1 MAFIVEPQAEMRPG
15 IIELRWGDPD
25 PALIPVAAIGDAAQ
39 WVTHTVGAAALN
51 YGLNEGPL
59 VLREALAERISRTEG
74 RPVDLAEI
82 AVTNGTSPAI
92 QLLLSH
98 LVGPGDAVFMEDPG
112 FSLAI
117 RMARDL
123 ALHLVAVPLDD
134 RGMDVDA
141 LADRVSRSRASGR
154 RPRLVYTVATY
165 HNPTGTCMSDE
176 RRRRLV
182 ELAVEEDLLVVEDDV
197 YRELAYDGPAPPS
210 LWRIAAEVDGAAERV
225 IRLGTFSKTLA
236 PGLRCGWLT
245 SGATRVR
252 QYTERGVFDS
262 GGCPSQFSA
271 CVCARLLREGGFD
284 ENVTRLRTEYR
295 ARRDALVDGLQAALP
310 HGCTASSPSGGLF
323 AWVDL
328 PDDLVAGDLV
338 AAGAANG
345 VAFFDGKR
353 FSISGHDRG
362 LRLGFSMYGPAD
374 LREGAAR
381 LGRTLTQ
388 ARAAAPH

>member
-1 MAFIVEPQAEMRPG
+1 MPFTVEPQAEMRPG

-25 PALIPVAAIGDAAQ
+25 PALIPVAAIGDAAR
-39 WVTHTVGAAALN
+39 WVTDTVGAAALN
-51 YGLNEGPL
+51 YGPNEGPIA
-59 VLREALAERISRTEG
+59 LREALAERISHTESH
-74 RPVDLAEI
+74 PIDLPEI
-82 AVTNGTSPAI
+82 AVTNGNSPSI

-123 ALHLVAVPLDD
+123 SLHLVAVPLDD
-134 RGMDVDA
+134 HGLDVDA
-141 LADRVSRSRASGR
+141 LAEGVARTRASGR

-165 HNPTGTCMSDE
+165 HNPTGTCLSDE

-182 ELAVEEDLLVVEDDV
+182 ELAVEEDLLIVEDDV
-197 YRELAYDGPAPPS
+197 YRELAYDGPAPQS
-210 LWRIAAEVDGAAERV
+210 LWRIAAEVDGAAERI

-245 SGATRVR
+245 SGGARVR
-252 QYTERGVFDS
+252 QFTERGVFDS
-262 GGCPSQFSA
+262 GGCPSQFTA
-271 CVCARLLREGGFD
+271 CVCARLLREGVFD
-284 ENVTRLRTEYR
+284 ENVAHVRSAYGE
-295 ARRDALVDGLQAALP
+295 RRDALVGGLRAALP
-310 HGCTASSPSGGLF
+310 DGCSVTSPSGGLF
-323 AWVDL
+323 VWVALPSDL
-328 PDDLVAGDLV
+328 AAGDLI
-338 AAGAANG
+338 AAGEANG

-362 LRLGFSMYGPAD
+362 LRLGFSMYGPGD

-381 LGRTLTQ
+381 LGRTLAE
-388 ARAAAPH
+388 ARAGR